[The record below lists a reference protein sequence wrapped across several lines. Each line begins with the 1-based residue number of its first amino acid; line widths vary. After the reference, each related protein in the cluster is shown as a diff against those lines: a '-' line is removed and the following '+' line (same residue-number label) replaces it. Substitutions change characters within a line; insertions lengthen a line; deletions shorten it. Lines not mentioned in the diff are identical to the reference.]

1 MQDALLFRF
10 RLIIPA
16 FFRNFVTMSKDKQTI
31 IPQQYFAVIAVLAA
45 IMMGVLDGTIMNV
58 ALPTLSQ
65 EFNVSPS
72 DSIWVVNAYQLVVT
86 MMLLGFAAIGDV
98 FGYRRVF
105 LAGVGTFIVA
115 STLCACSTSFEM
127 LVAARVLQGIGGAC
141 TMSINTAL
149 LRLIFPPGRL
159 GRVMAA
165 NAVIV
170 AVTAASGPALGGAIL
185 SIGHWSWIFLI
196 NIPLGLAALVLGWK
210 LLPHNPP
217 HKNKQQLD
225 GQSVVLNAVF
235 FGLLIYTIEQMA
247 HDGFSTLLILQ
258 GIITVIVG
266 ITYIRRQLKLPMPIL
281 PVDLFRIPIFAMS
294 VGCSIACFT
303 SQMLALV
310 SLPFFMQHSLGL
322 SVAQTGLMMTPWP
335 LATTLTAPIAG
346 RLIERVHPGFLGAMG
361 MGIFSIGLWLLATL
375 GNISGVGELA
385 WRMAICGIGIGLFQT
400 PNNVTI
406 TTSAPIQRSG
416 GASGMLG
423 TARVLG
429 QTLGTAMVAV
439 LFHLMGNQDGGE
451 VVCLWTALGLAATA
465 GVVSMLR
472 VKEHSPIQK

>member
-1 MQDALLFRF
+1 
-10 RLIIPA
+10 
-16 FFRNFVTMSKDKQTI
+16 MSKKKKWRI
-31 IPQQYFAVIAVLAA
+31 GIPNQYLAVVAVLAA
-45 IMMGVLDGTIMNV
+45 IMMGVLDGTVMNV
-58 ALPTLSQ
+58 ALPTLSKD
-65 EFNVSPS
+65 FGVTPS
-72 DSIWVVNAYQLVVT
+72 DIIWVVNAYQLVVT

-105 LAGVGTFIVA
+105 LFGVSVFVTA
-115 STLCACSTSFEM
+115 SAMCAMSSSFEM
-127 LVAARVLQGIGGAC
+127 MVASRVLQGIGGAC

-149 LRLIFPPGRL
+149 LRLIFPPNRL
-159 GRVMAA
+159 GRVMAT

-185 SIGHWSWIFLI
+185 AVGHWSWIFLM
-196 NIPLGLAALVLGWK
+196 NIPLGLAALVIGWK

-217 HKNKQQLD
+217 SKTPRTLD

-247 HDGFSTLLILQ
+247 HDGFSTLLVLQ
-258 GIITVIVG
+258 GIVTIVIGVA
-266 ITYIRRQLKLPMPIL
+266 YIRRQLQIPMPIL
-281 PVDLFRIPIFAMS
+281 PVDLFRIPIFS
-294 VGCSIACFT
+294 LSIGCSIACFT
-303 SQMLALV
+303 AQMLTLV

-322 SVAQTGLMMTPWP
+322 SVAQTGLLLTPWP

-346 RLIERVHPGFLGAMG
+346 RLIERIHPGILGGVG
-361 MGIFSIGLWLLATL
+361 MTIFALGLCMLATL
-375 GNISGVGELA
+375 GEISGHWDLI
-385 WRMAICGIGIGLFQT
+385 WRMAVCGIGIGLFQT

-439 LFHLMGNQDGGE
+439 LFHVMSAPGE
-451 VVCLWTALGLAATA
+451 GEKTCLWVAFILAIAA
-465 GVVSMLR
+465 GTVSLLR
-472 VKEHSPIQK
+472 LKEKTNFTSNH

>member
-1 MQDALLFRF
+1 
-10 RLIIPA
+10 
-16 FFRNFVTMSKDKQTI
+16 MSKKKKWRI
-31 IPQQYFAVIAVLAA
+31 GIPNQYLAVVAVLAA
-45 IMMGVLDGTIMNV
+45 IMMGVLDGTVMNV
-58 ALPTLSQ
+58 ALPTLSKD
-65 EFNVSPS
+65 FGVTPS
-72 DSIWVVNAYQLVVT
+72 DIIWVVNAYQLVVT

-105 LAGVGTFIVA
+105 LFGVSVFVTA
-115 STLCACSTSFEM
+115 SAMCAMSSSFEM
-127 LVAARVLQGIGGAC
+127 MVASRVLQGIGGAC

-149 LRLIFPPGRL
+149 LRLIFPPNRL
-159 GRVMAA
+159 GRVMAT

-185 SIGHWSWIFLI
+185 AVGHWSWIFLM
-196 NIPLGLAALVLGWK
+196 NIPLGLAALVIGWK

-217 HKNKQQLD
+217 SKTPRTLD

-247 HDGFSTLLILQ
+247 HDGFSTLLVLQ
-258 GIITVIVG
+258 GIVTIVIGVA
-266 ITYIRRQLKLPMPIL
+266 YIRRQLQIPMPIL
-281 PVDLFRIPIFAMS
+281 PVDLFRIPIFS
-294 VGCSIACFT
+294 LSIGCSIACFT
-303 SQMLALV
+303 AQMLTLV

-322 SVAQTGLMMTPWP
+322 SVAQTGLLLTPWP

-346 RLIERVHPGFLGAMG
+346 RLIERIHPGILGGAG
-361 MGIFSIGLWLLATL
+361 MTIFALGLCMLATL
-375 GNISGVGELA
+375 GEISGHWDLI
-385 WRMAICGIGIGLFQT
+385 WRMAVCGIGIGLFQT

-439 LFHLMGNQDGGE
+439 LFHVMSAPGE
-451 VVCLWTALGLAATA
+451 GEKTCLWVAFVLAIAA
-465 GVVSMLR
+465 GAVSLLR
-472 VKEHSPIQK
+472 LKEKTNFS

>member
-1 MQDALLFRF
+1 
-10 RLIIPA
+10 
-16 FFRNFVTMSKDKQTI
+16 MSKKKKWRI
-31 IPQQYFAVIAVLAA
+31 GIPNQYLAVVAVLAA
-45 IMMGVLDGTIMNV
+45 IMMGVLDGTVMNV
-58 ALPTLSQ
+58 ALPTLSKD
-65 EFNVSPS
+65 FGVTPS
-72 DSIWVVNAYQLVVT
+72 DIIWVVNAYQLVVT

-105 LAGVGTFIVA
+105 LFGVSVFVTA
-115 STLCACSTSFEM
+115 SALCAMSSSFEM
-127 LVAARVLQGIGGAC
+127 MVASRVLQGIGGAC

-149 LRLIFPPGRL
+149 LRLIFPPNRL
-159 GRVMAA
+159 GRVMAT

-185 SIGHWSWIFLI
+185 AVGHWSWIFLM
-196 NIPLGLAALVLGWK
+196 NIPLGLAALVIGWK

-217 HKNKQQLD
+217 SKTPQTLD

-247 HDGFSTLLILQ
+247 HDGFSTLLVLQ
-258 GIITVIVG
+258 GIVTIVIGVA
-266 ITYIRRQLKLPMPIL
+266 YIRRQLQIPMPIL
-281 PVDLFRIPIFAMS
+281 PVDLFRIPIFS
-294 VGCSIACFT
+294 LSIGCSIACFT
-303 SQMLALV
+303 AQMLTLV

-322 SVAQTGLMMTPWP
+322 SVAQTGLLLTPWP

-346 RLIERVHPGFLGAMG
+346 RLIERIHPGILGGVG
-361 MGIFSIGLWLLATL
+361 MTIFALGLCMLATL
-375 GNISGVGELA
+375 GEISGHWDLI
-385 WRMAICGIGIGLFQT
+385 WRMAVCGIGIGLFQT

-439 LFHLMGNQDGGE
+439 LFHVMSAPGE
-451 VVCLWTALGLAATA
+451 GEKTCLWVAFILAIAA
-465 GVVSMLR
+465 GTVSLLR
-472 VKEHSPIQK
+472 LKEKTNFS

>member
-1 MQDALLFRF
+1 
-10 RLIIPA
+10 
-16 FFRNFVTMSKDKQTI
+16 MSKKKKWRI
-31 IPQQYFAVIAVLAA
+31 GIPNQYLAVVAVLAA
-45 IMMGVLDGTIMNV
+45 IMMGVLDGTVMNV
-58 ALPTLSQ
+58 ALPTLSKD
-65 EFNVSPS
+65 FGVTPS
-72 DSIWVVNAYQLVVT
+72 DIIWVVNAYQLVVT

-105 LAGVGTFIVA
+105 LFGVSVFVTA
-115 STLCACSTSFEM
+115 SAMCAMSSSFEM
-127 LVAARVLQGIGGAC
+127 MVASRVLQGIGGAC

-149 LRLIFPPGRL
+149 LRLIFPPNRL
-159 GRVMAA
+159 GRVMAT

-185 SIGHWSWIFLI
+185 AVGHWSWIFLM
-196 NIPLGLAALVLGWK
+196 NIPLGLAALVIGWK

-217 HKNKQQLD
+217 SKTPQTLD

-247 HDGFSTLLILQ
+247 HDGFSTLLVLQ
-258 GIITVIVG
+258 GIVTIVIGVA
-266 ITYIRRQLKLPMPIL
+266 YIRRQLQIPMPIL
-281 PVDLFRIPIFAMS
+281 PVDLFRIPIFS
-294 VGCSIACFT
+294 LSIGCSIACFT
-303 SQMLALV
+303 AQMLTLV

-322 SVAQTGLMMTPWP
+322 SVAQTGLLLTPWP

-346 RLIERVHPGFLGAMG
+346 RLIERIHPGILGGVG
-361 MGIFSIGLWLLATL
+361 MTIFALGLCMLATL
-375 GNISGVGELA
+375 GEISGHWDLI
-385 WRMAICGIGIGLFQT
+385 WRMAVCGIGIGLFQT

-439 LFHLMGNQDGGE
+439 LFHVMPAPGE
-451 VVCLWTALGLAATA
+451 GEKTCLWVAFVLAIAA
-465 GVVSMLR
+465 GTVSLFR
-472 VKEHSPIQK
+472 LKEKTNFTSNH

>member
-1 MQDALLFRF
+1 
-10 RLIIPA
+10 
-16 FFRNFVTMSKDKQTI
+16 MSKKKKWRI
-31 IPQQYFAVIAVLAA
+31 GIPNQYLAVVAVLAA
-45 IMMGVLDGTIMNV
+45 IMMGVLDGTVMNV
-58 ALPTLSQ
+58 ALPTLSKD
-65 EFNVSPS
+65 FGVTPS
-72 DSIWVVNAYQLVVT
+72 DIIWVVNAYQLVVT

-105 LAGVGTFIVA
+105 LFGVSVFVTA
-115 STLCACSTSFEM
+115 SAMCAMSSSFEM
-127 LVAARVLQGIGGAC
+127 MVASRVLQGIGGAC

-149 LRLIFPPGRL
+149 LRLIFPPNRL
-159 GRVMAA
+159 GRVMAT

-185 SIGHWSWIFLI
+185 AVGHWSWIFLM
-196 NIPLGLAALVLGWK
+196 NIPLGLAALVIGWK

-217 HKNKQQLD
+217 SKTPQTLD

-247 HDGFSTLLILQ
+247 HDGFSTLLVLQ
-258 GIITVIVG
+258 GIVTIVIGVA
-266 ITYIRRQLKLPMPIL
+266 YIRRQLQIPMPIL
-281 PVDLFRIPIFAMS
+281 PVDLFRIPIFS
-294 VGCSIACFT
+294 LSIGCSIACFT
-303 SQMLALV
+303 AQMLTLV

-322 SVAQTGLMMTPWP
+322 SVAQTGLLLTPWP

-346 RLIERVHPGFLGAMG
+346 RLIERIHPGILGGAG
-361 MGIFSIGLWLLATL
+361 MTIFALGLCMLATL
-375 GNISGVGELA
+375 GEISGHWDLI
-385 WRMAICGIGIGLFQT
+385 WRMAVCGIGIGLFQT

-439 LFHLMGNQDGGE
+439 LFHVMSAPGE
-451 VVCLWTALGLAATA
+451 GEKTCLWVAFILAIAA
-465 GVVSMLR
+465 GTVSLLR
-472 VKEHSPIQK
+472 LKEKTNFTSNH

>member
-1 MQDALLFRF
+1 MNKEKKL
-10 RLIIPA
+10 
-16 FFRNFVTMSKDKQTI
+16 QTSH
-31 IPQQYFAVIAVLAA
+31 PYLAVIAVLAA
-45 IMMGVLDGTIMNV
+45 IMMGVLDGTVMNV
-58 ALPTLSQ
+58 ALPTLSK
-65 EFNVSPS
+65 EFGVSAS
-72 DSIWVVNAYQLVVT
+72 DSIWIVNAYQLIVT

-105 LAGVGTFIVA
+105 LCGVSIFVFA
-115 STLCACSTSFEM
+115 SALCSMSRSFEM
-127 LVAARVLQGIGGAC
+127 MVMARVLQGIGGAC

-149 LRLIFPPGRL
+149 LRLIFPPERL

-185 SIGHWSWIFLI
+185 SIGHWSWIFLM
-196 NIPLGLAALVLGWK
+196 NIPLGLLALVIGWK

-217 HKNKQQLD
+217 HKEVRKLD

-247 HDGFSTLLILQ
+247 HDGFSTLLVLQ
-258 GIITVIVG
+258 GVVTVIVG
-266 ITYIRRQLKLPMPIL
+266 ITYIRRQLNLPMPIL
-281 PVDLFRIPIFAMS
+281 PVDLFRIPIFALS

-303 SQMLALV
+303 AQMLALV
-310 SLPFFMQHSLGL
+310 SLPFFMQHTLGL
-322 SVAQTGLMMTPWP
+322 SVAETGLMMTPWP
-335 LATTLTAPIAG
+335 LATTLTAPLAG
-346 RLIERVHPGFLGAMG
+346 RLIGRVHPGVLGGIG
-361 MGIFSIGLWLLATL
+361 MFVFAIGLCMLAL
-375 GNISGVGELA
+375 MEGGFASRWDLA
-385 WRMAICGIGIGLFQT
+385 WRMMVCGIGIGLFQT

-406 TTSAPIQRSG
+406 TTSAPIHRSG

-439 LFHLMGNQDGGE
+439 IFHTMANHAE
-451 VVCLWTALGLAATA
+451 VFCLWTALGLALTS
-465 GVVSMLR
+465 GFLSGMR
-472 VKEHSPIQK
+472 IKESIPIMKK